1 VKTSKP
7 ILLLEDDIVDIKT
20 IQRAFKENN
29 IINRLDICNNGEEA
43 LRHLRDVNKELPC
56 LILLDLNMPR
66 MNGLEF
72 LSIIKK
78 DEHYKKIPVVIL
90 TTSQDHDDK
99 SKSFELGVAGYMVK
113 TVNYDDFSDII
124 KNINK
129 YWTRSEFPDIVN
141 R

>member
-7 ILLLEDDIVDIKT
+7 ILLLEDDIIDIKT
-20 IQRAFKENN
+20 IQRTFKENN
-29 IINRLDICNNGEEA
+29 IKNRLEICNNGEEA
-43 LRHLRDVNKELPC
+43 LSHLRDVNKELPC

-78 DEHYKKIPVVIL
+78 DVDYKKIPVVIL
-90 TTSQDHDDK
+90 TTSQDHYDK

-113 TVNYDDFSDII
+113 TVNYDDFSNII
-124 KNINK
+124 KNINR

-141 R
+141 S